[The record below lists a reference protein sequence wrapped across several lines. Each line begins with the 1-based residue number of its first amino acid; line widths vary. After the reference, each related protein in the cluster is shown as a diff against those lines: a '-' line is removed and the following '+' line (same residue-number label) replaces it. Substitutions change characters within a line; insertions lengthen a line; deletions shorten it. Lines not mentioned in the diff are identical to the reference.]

1 VSGAGVVYVLCAVTS
16 AICALLLL
24 RGWLQSRSR
33 LLMWSAGCFVLL
45 TLNNV
50 LLVADRL
57 IWTGT
62 DLGLARGATGLA
74 ALIVLVAGL
83 VWDAR

>member
-1 VSGAGVVYVLCAVTS
+1 MSGAGVVYVLCAITS
-16 AICALLLL
+16 GICALLLL
-24 RGWLQSRSR
+24 RGWFQSRSR

-62 DLGLARGATGLA
+62 DLSLARGGAGLA
-74 ALIVLVAGL
+74 ALIFLVAGL

>member
-1 VSGAGVVYVLCAVTS
+1 MSGAGAVYILCAVTS
-16 AICALLLL
+16 AICALLLV
-24 RGWLQSRSR
+24 RGWLVGRSR

-45 TLNNV
+45 TVNNV

-57 IWTGT
+57 IWTGV
-62 DLGLARGATGLA
+62 DLSLARGATGLA
-74 ALIVLVAGL
+74 ALVFLVAGL

>member
-1 VSGAGVVYVLCAVTS
+1 MSGVVYVLCAITS

>member
-1 VSGAGVVYVLCAVTS
+1 MSGAGVVYVLCAVTS
-16 AICALLLL
+16 AICAILLL
-24 RGWLQSRSR
+24 RGWLASRSR
-33 LLMWSAGCFVLL
+33 LLAWSAGCFVLL
-45 TLNNV
+45 TVNNV

-62 DLGLARGATGLA
+62 EIGLARGATGLA
-74 ALIVLVAGL
+74 ALVVLVAGL

>member
-1 VSGAGVVYVLCAVTS
+1 MAATVYVLCALTS
-16 AICALLLL
+16 VACAALLG
-24 RGWLQSRSR
+24 RGYHTSRSR
-33 LLMWSAGCFVLL
+33 LLLWSAVCFALL
-45 TLNNV
+45 AINNL

-62 DLGLARGATGLA
+62 DLALARGIAGLA
-74 ALIVLVAGL
+74 GLAVLVGGL

>member
-1 VSGAGVVYVLCAVTS
+1 MLCAITS

-24 RGWLQSRSR
+24 RGWLGSRSR
-33 LLMWSAGCFVLL
+33 LLMWSAACFGLL
-45 TLNNV
+45 TVNNV

-62 DLGLARGATGLA
+62 DLGLARGVSGLV
-74 ALIVLVAGL
+74 ALAFLVAGL

>member
-1 VSGAGVVYVLCAVTS
+1 MSGAGVVYVLCAVTS